1 MDDLSVTEENCKTAE
16 ELFDLLSPVSIH
28 SKAMNGKQ
36 FVFRGQSCCQQLLVP
51 TSYRARDRLASTEA
65 QSEFERKVLCELYEA
80 SNKSGLAI
88 PNYDTVL
95 PFLGRI
101 SGAWPPVELHRMIA
115 FAQHHGVPT
124 RFLDWTYMPYVAI
137 YFAASGVISTITDS
151 LSRLEDGVTR
161 ETVLSCLKNKK
172 LAIWQL
178 ELSNCLEHSS
188 LKRHSEVVVV
198 RTHAASSV
206 NLAPQGGVFTL
217 TPTYSVESEKGRPDF
232 LHALSDM
239 GQLSCVTKYTV
250 PYTQAL
256 ALVQMCGAVGINE
269 ATLFP
274 GVDGVVRKTMQQLDI
289 SKVEAFFQYAK
300 D

>member
-1 MDDLSVTEENCKTAE
+1 MDDLSVTEKSCETAE
-16 ELFDLLSPVSIH
+16 ELFDLLSPVNIH
-28 SKAMNGKQ
+28 SKAMNGRQ
-36 FVFRGQSCCQQLLVP
+36 FVFRGQSCCQQLLEP

-88 PNYDTVL
+88 PNYDTVEFYL
-95 PFLGRI
+95 ERVR
-101 SGAWPPVELHRMIA
+101 GAWPPEQLHRMIA

-124 RFLDWTYMPYVAI
+124 RFLDWTYMPFVAI
-137 YFAASGVISTITDS
+137 YFAASGAIKAIAKGLKIGTEKQDEIR
-151 LSRLEDGVTR
+151 RLKD
-161 ETVLSCLKNKK
+161 KK
-172 LAIWQL
+172 LAVWQL
-178 ELSNCLEHSS
+178 ELSNGLDQSS
-188 LKRHSEVVVV
+188 PFERQNKVIIV

-217 TPTYSVESEKGRPDF
+217 TPTYGVESEEGRPDF
-232 LHALSDM
+232 LHALKEM
-239 GQLSCVTKYTV
+239 GQLPCVTKYTV

-289 SKVEAFFQYAK
+289 SKTEAFFQHAK